1 MLESW
6 FKEKRTLVDF
16 RRGLLGPHFDGF
28 AAYLQAKGYARHSG
42 CELLAKCCQFN
53 NFLLEKQVE
62 RCDQLCAAHVEA
74 FLRAYYAHV
83 SDSAYGYSPIRTVR
97 RAIKCLFDYLI
108 RIKVLIPP
116 KPERIIKSFDWLL
129 LPYLRYLRADCQFSE
144 PTIRR
149 CGVQVGAL
157 LEAIGPS
164 SQRTRFRDLKAA
176 KVESIVKEFDWA
188 LRGRGVVEDEY
199 QRRAGFS
206 YRVCTTTDYLAGDAA
221 GVFRYGFAK
230 SVR

>member
-1 MLESW
+1 MLHLASVFFNDNFMLESW

-28 AAYLQAKGYARHSG
+28 AAYLQAKGYARHTRS
-42 CELLAKCCQFN
+42 ELLAKCCQFN
-53 NFLLEKQVE
+53 NFLLEQQVE

-116 KPERIIKSFDWLL
+116 KPTLHPTKSR
-129 LPYLRYLRADCQFSE
+129 PSLRS
-144 PTIRR
+144 
-149 CGVQVGAL
+149 GVR
-157 LEAIGPS
+157 S
-164 SQRTRFRDLKAA
+164 
-176 KVESIVKEFDWA
+176 
-188 LRGRGVVEDEY
+188 
-199 QRRAGFS
+199 
-206 YRVCTTTDYLAGDAA
+206 
-221 GVFRYGFAK
+221 
-230 SVR
+230 